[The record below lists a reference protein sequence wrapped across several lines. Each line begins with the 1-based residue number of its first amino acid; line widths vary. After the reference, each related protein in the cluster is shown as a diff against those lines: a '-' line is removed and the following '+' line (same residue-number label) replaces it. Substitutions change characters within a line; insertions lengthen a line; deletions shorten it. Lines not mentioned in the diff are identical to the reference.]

1 MLDLSADLVSKTV
14 ESKIGTVIE
23 GQMEAGLIY
32 TGVYIA
38 RVKAIVRGVLRGSA
52 APLNLKTACS
62 RLDVHDVA
70 LNALIPNI
78 VSSLIKEDQVKGTYQ
93 KGSMIWTPTLY
104 GQLQDS
110 QGHVATIGSEL
121 TVPAMWRDDDDEES
135 SSYTQVD

>member
-104 GQLQDS
+104 GQLQEQNAAS
-110 QGHVATIGSEL
+110 RQKRS
-121 TVPAMWRDDDDEES
+121 
-135 SSYTQVD
+135 